1 MKKQVETNKRKPKTP
16 ADREPDKRYFAI
28 SRLDTVVGQVELI
41 TPDAIYT
48 IANNRIASVE
58 LVADYDSEVRKRMS
72 ELAERALV
80 AGGFYH
86 GEYRI
91 QFNPEVKIRLA

>member
-1 MKKQVETNKRKPKTP
+1 MKKQVKTSERKAKTP
-16 ADREPDKRYFAI
+16 SDREPDKRYFAI
-28 SRLDTVVGQVELI
+28 SRLDGAVSQMELI

-86 GEYRI
+86 GDYRI
-91 QFNPEVKIRLA
+91 QFNPEVKVRLA